1 MHTKNLK
8 FSLMYDII
16 LLVRFLFLEGGT
28 FTMFD
33 NLKLEDLI
41 SEFIENI
48 LNIDSFITDS
58 NYDNNFYFDAISNI
72 AEFLKIGKIT
82 LICEHSQEHSNL
94 LLHKDLIY
102 YDGTNILYDSFQSC
116 DTSQPITFS
125 YSQNNDKYVINFFRM
140 ESAEVWNDTIIS
152 KLKLIANISFNIVGR
167 IKLLEVSQVSKYH
180 DFSTGVLNTNGITN
194 TLNQL
199 SNENLIQEYFCVHL
213 NIRHFKMFNI
223 QYSYSGGDKIL
234 KDFAE
239 YMYNYL
245 GDSQPFGRLGEDNFI
260 AIVKKCNQEDFIN
273 NVKNIYLDYN
283 GDSISINVY
292 LGLYDINKED
302 SISTILN
309 NSATAFNIARNTPN
323 CHYIKF
329 TEEMHKQALEVK
341 HIEDVMHKALNDG
354 EFITY
359 YQPKIGLNNFELVGA
374 EALVRWKRDNT
385 LIPPYKFIPIF
396 ERNGFVTEIDFCMLK
411 NVCKSIKNW
420 ISMGLEPITVSVNFS
435 KLHLSNK
442 NFVSKIKDIIKQY
455 DISPK
460 YIEIEFTETLD
471 VENYNSLVNVN
482 RELKKYGFKTS
493 IDDFGA
499 GFSSLNMLKDVPV
512 DVVKLDKSLIDD
524 TAYSTREK
532 IIIQDIIKMAKTL
545 DIEVIAEGVEDL
557 EQLLFLKNIKCNQI
571 QGYIFDKPLS
581 LEDFER
587 RLFDKN
593 YYKNNPKFK
602 NFVQDNYIH
611 YNNIA
616 DMNFGKYTLD
626 LDSYKIFDFNQGFC
640 NIIGYTQDE
649 LLNNNYTIENFII
662 CDEVNDYMNKVITN
676 LKQNGEVCEEHKMIK
691 KNGTKIYVMC
701 LGMMKSINT
710 AEFMISDI
718 SVNKTIERENNV
730 LKSHFDFAQQEL
742 KNKNYMFEQIIKNL
756 SGGIGIFAL
765 KEDDSIQTIFVS
777 NSLCNILDCK
787 RSDFDNYKEDAIK
800 LICPADINGFLK
812 DIHTCIDNQSNVLKR
827 YVFNNG
833 NTEKELTIKF
843 KFANATHN
851 GNPTIYII
859 IADYDVDNVE
869 KELINEIAKIS
880 LLTEYSALD
889 NVQIQLK

>member
-1 MHTKNLK
+1 
-8 FSLMYDII
+8 
-16 LLVRFLFLEGGT
+16 
-28 FTMFD
+28 MFA
-33 NLKLEDLI
+33 NSTLEDLI
-41 SEFIENI
+41 SIFIEEI
-48 LNIDSFITDS
+48 SNIDSLISDS
-58 NYDNNFYFDAISNI
+58 DNDNDNTSYFNAISNI

-82 LICEHSQEHSNL
+82 LICENSQESSNL

-102 YDGTNILYDSFQSC
+102 YDGINILYDSFKAC

-125 YSQNNDKYVINFFRM
+125 YSQNNDKYIINFFRI
-140 ESAEVWNDTIIS
+140 ESIEVWNDTIIS
-152 KLKLIANISFNIVGR
+152 ILKLIANISFNIIGR
-167 IKLLEVSQVSKYH
+167 IKLLQISQVSEYH
-180 DFSTGVLNTNGITN
+180 DFSTGVLNTKGITN
-194 TLNQL
+194 ILNRL
-199 SNENLIQEYFCVHL
+199 SKENLIQEYFCAHL
-213 NIRHFKMFNI
+213 NIRHFKTFNI
-223 QYSYSGGDKIL
+223 QYSYSDGDKIL
-234 KDFAE
+234 KKFSE

-245 GDSQPFGRLGEDNFI
+245 GDSQSIGRLGEDNFI
-260 AIVKKCNQEDFIN
+260 AIVKKSNQEDFIN
-273 NVKNIYLDYN
+273 DIKNISFDYN
-283 GDSISINVY
+283 GENIIINVY
-292 LGLYDINKED
+292 LGLYDIKKED
-302 SISTILN
+302 SISTILD

-329 TEEMHKQALEVK
+329 TEEMHIQAMEIKQ
-341 HIEDVMHKALNDG
+341 IEDIMHQALNDG

-359 YQPKIGLNNFELVGA
+359 YQPKIGLNTFELVGA
-374 EALVRWKRDNT
+374 EALVRWKRDNN
-385 LIPPYKFIPIF
+385 LIAPYKFIPIF

-420 ISMGLEPITVSVNFS
+420 ISIGVEPITVSVNFS
-435 KLHLSNK
+435 KLHLKNK

-482 RELKKYGFKTS
+482 RELKKHGFKTS

-524 TAYSTREK
+524 TVYSTREK
-532 IIIQDIIKMAKTL
+532 IIVQDIIKMAKTL

-571 QGYIFDKPLS
+571 QGYVFDKPLS
-581 LEDFER
+581 LKEFEC

-602 NFVQDNYIH
+602 NFIQNNYMH
-611 YNNIA
+611 YNNMA
-616 DMNFGKYTLD
+616 NMNFGKYTLD
-626 LDSYKIFDFNQGFC
+626 LTSYEILDFNKGFC
-640 NIIGYTQDE
+640 DIIGYTQDE
-649 LLNNNYTIENFII
+649 LINNNYTIENFII
-662 CDEVNDYMNKVITN
+662 CDEVNDYMNKVIAN
-676 LKQNGEVCEEHKMIK
+676 LKLNGEVCEEHKMIK

-718 SVNKTIERENNV
+718 SVNKAMERENNV

-756 SGGIGIFAL
+756 SGGIGVFAL
-765 KEDDSIQTIFVS
+765 KKDDSIQTIFAS

-787 RSDFDNYKEDAIK
+787 HSDFDNYKEDALK
-800 LICPADINGFLK
+800 LICPVDSKQFLK
-812 DIHTCIDNQSNVLKR
+812 DIHYCLDNQSSILKR
-827 YVFNNG
+827 YIFNNG
-833 NTEKELTIKF
+833 NTEKEFSIKIKPANTIQ
-843 KFANATHN
+843 N

-880 LLTEYSALD
+880 LFTEYSSLD
-889 NVQIQLK
+889 NLPIELK